1 MSLNTAQR
9 MKFSINNFF
18 KKCDKIRS
26 FLADLVTLTEENLM
40 KNFIFFSRI
49 KVTTKT
55 FHSCCFCLKK
65 IQSGESNNTLLERCN
80 ISHFVNDPLYH
91 CRANSFHL
99 DIFAIL
105 GVQVFPEAAV
115 QRCSVKKWSY

>member
-1 MSLNTAQR
+1 
-9 MKFSINNFF
+9 
-18 KKCDKIRS
+18 
-26 FLADLVTLTEENLM
+26 M

-105 GVQVFPEAAV
+105 GVQVFPEADPESDPTTHRV
-115 QRCSVKKWSY
+115 GGGVMMQEKRT